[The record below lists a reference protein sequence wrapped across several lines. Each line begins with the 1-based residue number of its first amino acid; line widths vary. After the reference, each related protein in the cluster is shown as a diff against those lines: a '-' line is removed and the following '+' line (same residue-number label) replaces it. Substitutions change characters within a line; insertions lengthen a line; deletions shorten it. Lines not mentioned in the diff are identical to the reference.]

1 MMMKRILYLL
11 LFISLILLIPFA
23 IQQLIQYRQLPKS
36 ITIATGKEGGRYKDI
51 AEALGDRIRA
61 EHGIKVIYKSSP
73 GSEANIGFVQNGE
86 ADFAFFQPN
95 VIKETSDFSDVRMIA
110 NVFPEVILTHVR
122 KGLGHDPFVGKLEER
137 KNTTIAV
144 GEKGS
149 GAAVNSEV
157 ILNHFDDG
165 SMIGNRVTKSYDE
178 LISGFNSG
186 TIDAAIV
193 TTEENASIQKMI
205 AGTGKTKLIEL
216 PFAESFVA
224 KNPEF
229 YIHEIPSGFYG
240 VFPDPYPAQDTTAIA
255 VNAQLI
261 TNSSVSASMVTAV
274 AEVLMDPDFLSS
286 NKLNDLRG
294 GGKDYASSNPS
305 LPFHP
310 GANHYYDPELK
321 PLLNPDFVDSTES
334 LRSFFVS
341 ILIALYLVF
350 RWLKNRTRMREEHHL
365 DKYVRRLLEIEQEQV
380 DLDEAGS
387 DGSETL
393 KLEELLDEVTG
404 LRREALITF
413 SANEFRDD
421 AGVECFLMLSSSLS
435 EKINAKLTR
444 QRLCAQ
450 IAALQGKV
458 SSPEAK

>member
-1 MMMKRILYLL
+1 MKRVLLIL
-11 LFISLILLIPFA
+11 LFAASILLIPFA

-36 ITIATGKEGGRYKDI
+36 ITIVTGKEGGRYKDV
-51 AEALGDRIRA
+51 ADALGRKIEA
-61 EHGIKVIYKSSP
+61 QHGIKVKYIDSP
-73 GSEANIGFVQNGE
+73 GSQKNINFIQNGE

-95 VIKETSDFSDVRMIA
+95 VIKDTSNYSDVRMVA
-110 NVFPEVILTHVR
+110 NVFPEVILTHV
-122 KGLGHDPFVGKLEER
+122 KKDLGYDPFIGELKERENTIIAIGEE
-137 KNTTIAV
+137 
-144 GEKGS
+144 GS
-149 GAAVNSEV
+149 GSAVNSEV
-157 ILNHFDDG
+157 ILNHFDDSSLIG
-165 SMIGNRVTKSYDE
+165 SRVTRSYDE
-178 LISGFNSG
+178 VITGFESGN
-186 TIDAAIV
+186 IDMAII
-193 TTEENASIQKMI
+193 TTEQNASIQKKI
-205 AGTGKTKLIEL
+205 AATGKTKLMGL

-229 YIHEIPSGFYG
+229 YLHEIPSGFYG
-240 VFPDPYPAQDTTAIA
+240 IFPDPYPVQKTTTIA

-274 AEVLMDPDFLSS
+274 AEALMDPEFLSS
-286 NKLNDLRG
+286 NRLNDLRG
-294 GGKDYASSNPS
+294 GGKDYARSNPS
-305 LPFHP
+305 IPFHS
-310 GANHYYDPELK
+310 GANHFYDPEIK
-321 PLLNPDFVDSTES
+321 PFLNPDFVDSTES

-350 RWLKNRTRMREEHHL
+350 RWLRSKSRMREEHHL
-365 DKYVRRLLEIEQEQV
+365 DKYVRRLLDIEQEQV

-387 DGSETL
+387 DGNEIL

-404 LRREALITF
+404 LRREALISF

-458 SSPEAK
+458 SSSD

>member
-1 MMMKRILYLL
+1 MKRILYLL

-23 IQQLIQYRQLPKS
+23 VQQLLQYRQLPKS

-51 AEALGDRIRA
+51 VEALGDKIGA
-61 EHGIKVIYKSSP
+61 EHGIEVIYKPSP
-73 GSEANIGFVQNGE
+73 GSQANIEFIQKGE

-95 VIKETSDFSDVRMIA
+95 VIKDNSNFSNVRMVA

-122 KGLGHDPFVGKLEER
+122 KDLGHDPFIGELEER

-149 GAAVNSEV
+149 GAAVNSEA

-205 AGTGKTKLIEL
+205 AETGKTKLIEL

-229 YIHEIPSGFYG
+229 HLHEIPSGFYG

-261 TNSSVSASMVTAV
+261 TNSSVSASMVTAM
-274 AEVLMDPDFLSS
+274 AEALMDPDFLSS
-286 NKLNDLRG
+286 NKLNDLRV
-294 GGKDYASSNPS
+294 GGKAYASSNPS
-305 LPFHP
+305 LPFHS

-350 RWLKNRTRMREEHHL
+350 RWLRNRSRRSDEHHL
-365 DKYVRRLLEIEQEQV
+365 DKYVRRLLDIEQEQV
-380 DLDEAGS
+380 DLDEGGT
-387 DGSETL
+387 DGNETL
-393 KLEELLDEVTG
+393 MLEELLDEVTG
-404 LRREALITF
+404 LRREALIAF

-444 QRLCAQ
+444 QRLCTQ
-450 IAALQGKV
+450 IAALQEEF
-458 SSPEAK
+458 SSSDAK

>member
-1 MMMKRILYLL
+1 MKRILYSL
-11 LFISLILLIPFA
+11 LFIALILLIPFS
-23 IQQLIQYRQLPKS
+23 IQQLIQYRQLPKT

-51 AEALGDRIRA
+51 AEALGDKIRA
-61 EHGIKVIYKSSP
+61 EHGIEVIYKPSP
-73 GSEANIGFVQNGE
+73 GSQANIDFIQNGE

-95 VIKETSDFSDVRMIA
+95 VIKDNSNFSDVRMIA
-110 NVFPEVILTHVR
+110 NVFPEVVLTHVR
-122 KGLGHDPFVGKLEER
+122 KDLGHDPFIGKLAER

-157 ILNHFDDG
+157 ILNHFDG
-165 SMIGNRVTKSYDE
+165 SSLIGNRVTKSYDE
-178 LISGFNSG
+178 LITGFDSGS
-186 TIDAAIV
+186 IDVAIV

-205 AGTGKTKLIEL
+205 AETGKTKLIEL

-229 YIHEIPSGFYG
+229 HLHVIPSGFYG
-240 VFPDPYPAQDTTAIA
+240 VFPDPYPAQDTTTIA

-261 TNSSVSASMVTAV
+261 TNSTVSASMVTAM
-274 AEVLMDPDFLSS
+274 AEALMDPNFLSS

-294 GGKDYASSNPS
+294 GGKSYASLNPS
-305 LPFHP
+305 LPFHS

-350 RWLKNRTRMREEHHL
+350 RWLRNRSRMRGEHHL

-387 DGSETL
+387 DGDETE
-393 KLEELLDEVTG
+393 KLEILLDEVTR

-450 IAALQGKV
+450 IATLQGKV
-458 SSPEAK
+458 SSPSSK